1 MWYPIKTPGLLRFL
15 YPQLLWHKNRDKR
28 TLYLTFDDG
37 PIPNVTPSILK
48 ILKEHK
54 IKATFFCVGE
64 NIHKYPEI
72 FNQILKDGHAVG
84 NHTYHHLKGWETPKD
99 DYLIDIEKCQKHT
112 KSNLFRPPYGRAT
125 RSQYSELKKF
135 YEIVMW
141 DIMSGD
147 FDTSISPKK
156 CLKNVLKHSKNGSI
170 IVFHDNLKA
179 ESRVLYALPRAIQ
192 HWLKQGYEFEV
203 LE

>member
-1 MWYPIKTPGLLRFL
+1 MWYPIKTPRLLRFL

-37 PIPNVTPSILK
+37 PIPNVTTSILK
-48 ILKEHK
+48 ILKEYK

-64 NIHKYPEI
+64 NIHKFPEI
-72 FNQILKDGHAVG
+72 FEQILKDGHSVG
-84 NHTYHHLKGWETPKD
+84 NHTYHHLKGWETPND
-99 DYLIDIEKCQKHT
+99 EYLLDIKKCQKLT

-125 RSQYSELKKF
+125 RAQYSELKKS

-147 FDTSISPKK
+147 FDTSMSPKK
-156 CLKNVLKHSKNGSI
+156 CLKNVLKHSRNGSI
-170 IVFHDNLKA
+170 IVFHDNVKA
-179 ESRVLYALPRAIQ
+179 EPRVLYTLPRAIQ

-203 LE
+203 L

>member
-1 MWYPIKTPGLLRFL
+1 MWYPIKSPFWLRLL
-15 YPQLLWHKNRDKR
+15 YPQLTWHKSRDKR
-28 TLYLTFDDG
+28 ILYLTFDDG

-64 NIHKYPEI
+64 NIIKYPEI
-72 FNQILKDGHAVG
+72 FDQIVEDGHVVG

-99 DYLIDIEKCQKHT
+99 NYLLDIDKCQKLT

-125 RSQYSELKKF
+125 RSQYSELKKS
-135 YEIVMW
+135 YKIVMW

-147 FDTSISPKK
+147 FDLSISPEK
-156 CLKNVLKHSKNGSI
+156 CLSNVLKYSRNGSI
-170 IVFHDNLKA
+170 IVFHDNIKA
-179 ESRVLYALPRAIQ
+179 EPRVLYALPRAIE
-192 HWLKQGYEFEV
+192 HWLKEGYQFDV
-203 LE
+203 L